1 VEPLIALGVMVVFM
15 AIGVAS
21 HRTMMAKRQENLR
34 NLALSAGLTDL
45 SDIEANWISPCVTA
59 AAGRL
64 SVRLQDR
71 PGGNDGRT
79 TTITIVDPKD
89 GMQGLSLTPET
100 PTTQMQKRLLGARE
114 IEIGD
119 EPFDAEFFVGGQ
131 PSKARALLDAQTRG
145 LLRSI
150 TPAALLR
157 LADGTL
163 LAVSLSGLT
172 HGGVSSLAPV
182 LASLVEAARRMTSAA
197 DTAERLAHNAL
208 KDPVTS
214 VRLQNLLVLLREFWG
229 PSTRETLRAACK
241 DVSPEIRLRA
251 AAAIGSDGL
260 PVLLQLARDHT
271 LDDVWQA
278 EAVKTLGRRLSHD
291 QAEAILTQAL
301 RSLRGGTA
309 AACLHVLG
317 GHGSAGVG
325 VLMKVLAVESD
336 FLAAAAARALGVT
349 RAAAAEATLVAAL
362 KRDGDETRCAAAEA
376 LGHVGTAAAV
386 LPLKEA
392 AERHPRDRAL
402 GRATRQAVAEIH
414 SRLGTASPG
423 QLSLAAAD
431 AGQISL
437 VETEA
442 GQLSFPAAEAGQL
455 SLPAAEPG
463 RLSLA
468 GPGSNATK
476 PSPKDGS
483 PH

>member
-1 VEPLIALGVMVVFM
+1 MGVTLVFL
-15 AIGVAS
+15 AAGVAA
-21 HRTMMAKRQENLR
+21 HRAMMAKRQVGLR
-34 NLALSAGLTDL
+34 KLALSAGLTKL
-45 SDIEANWISPCVTA
+45 SDLEANWISPCVTA

-64 SVRLQDR
+64 SVRLQDH
-71 PGGNDGRT
+71 PGGNDGRS
-79 TTITIVDPKD
+79 TTITIVDPEN
-89 GMQGLSLTPET
+89 GMHGLSLTPET
-100 PTTQMQKRLLGARE
+100 SSTEMQKKLLGARE

-119 EPFDAEFFVGGQ
+119 GPFDAEFFVGGQ
-131 PSKARALLDAQTRG
+131 PSKARALLDAQTRA

-150 TPAALLR
+150 TPAAWLQ

-163 LAVSLSGLT
+163 SAASLSGAT
-172 HGGVSSLAPV
+172 YGGVASLEPV
-182 LASLVEAARRMTSAA
+182 LASLLEAARRMTSAA

-208 KDPVTS
+208 KDPVPS
-214 VRLQNLLVLLREFWG
+214 VRLQNVLVLLREFWG
-229 PSTRETLRAACK
+229 PRTRETLGAACQ
-241 DVSPEIRLRA
+241 DRMPEIRLRA

-260 PVLLQLARDHT
+260 PMLLELAHDHT

-301 RSLRGGTA
+301 RSLRGATA
-309 AACLHVLG
+309 AACLRVLG
-317 GHGSAGVG
+317 SHGGAGVG
-325 VLMKVLAVESD
+325 VLVKVLAVESD
-336 FLAAAAARALGVT
+336 ALAAAAARALAAT
-349 RAAAAEATLVAAL
+349 RAEGAEAALVAAL

-376 LGHVGTAAAV
+376 LGHMGTAAAV

-392 AERHPRDRAL
+392 AERHPRDRGL

-442 GQLSFPAAEAGQL
+442 GQLSFPASEAGQL
-455 SLPAAEPG
+455 SLAAAERG

-468 GPGSNATK
+468 GPGSNAAK
-476 PSPKDGS
+476 PSPKDGR
-483 PH
+483 H